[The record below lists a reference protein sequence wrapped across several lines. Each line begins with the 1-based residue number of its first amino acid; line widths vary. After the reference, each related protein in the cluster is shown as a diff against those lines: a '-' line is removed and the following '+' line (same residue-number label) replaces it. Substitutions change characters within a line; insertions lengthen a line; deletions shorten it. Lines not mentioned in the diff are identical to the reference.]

1 MCFFNLIGFVTLLL
15 QLQVLPSQMVAGSF
29 IIPQSEIQPTHYRR
43 GHNPYHQRNDGYP
56 TPTRQTD
63 VSLAA
68 STDDSSSDANTLRE
82 KADRLRREVTEFED
96 SKREKER
103 SDQKARDEI
112 LEKKQD
118 ERLRYSV
125 VIPILKGDGSTEMER
140 VDFKPRLTEAGD
152 GTSSPSSV
160 VLAVEAPLP
169 LGIILGEDETL
180 PGAVRVDEVVGDGNG
195 AAAGV
200 RVGDLLRA
208 CTACQVTM
216 EMPTWQIMAGG
227 IGRPKTSRMMFST
240 DGRPFEEVM
249 EAVGSNRID
258 PEERPAW
265 LVLERNVE
273 TVE

>member
-15 QLQVLPSQMVAGSF
+15 QLQVLPSHMVVGSF
-29 IIPQSEIQPTHYRR
+29 IIPQSEIQPTHYRHR
-43 GHNPYHQRNDGYP
+43 HNPYHQRNDRYP
-56 TPTRQTD
+56 TPTQQTD

-68 STDDSSSDANTLRE
+68 STDDDSSDANTLRE

-140 VDFKPRLTEAGD
+140 VDFKPRLTKAGD